1 MQVLLSAEL
10 LGAVLGASEWLEFLL
25 ELWPCL
31 HHLCRKLKQ
40 PPRNPQER
48 SLEVSTMG
56 EAHEA
61 LSEPSLEL
69 EAEVASASADVTAEA
84 QQEVSAP

>member
-1 MQVLLSAEL
+1 
-10 LGAVLGASEWLEFLL
+10 
-25 ELWPCL
+25 
-31 HHLCRKLKQ
+31 
-40 PPRNPQER
+40 
-48 SLEVSTMG
+48 MG